1 MVEGSLVGV
10 RRSVGDVWERGRLLP
25 LAEDGEEGRKR
36 VVRDWKRVLSREG
49 TVAGRREAA

>member
-1 MVEGSLVGV
+1 LVGV

-25 LAEDGEEGRKR
+25 PAEEGEEGRKR